1 MGFGKRF
8 FEINIKSIFYL
19 LLSWLSLGYF
29 LGTLTLI
36 GPVRWAI
43 NYAAEHNW
51 AQSDQ
56 DLLVKG
62 IIVGLVIISF
72 ISALFVTRLL
82 VLSEGYFKKFLVF
95 FVLAALS
102 GFSVWLWVNPK
113 LIQADIKNTAVVK
126 NDGTEFVFGQYPDE
140 YELRELKKNNFTAV
154 ISLLHEAV
162 VPFEPKLLKD
172 EIEACERVGIEL
184 INIPMLPWISSN
196 EGALNELRALSQS
209 ARGKYF
215 VHCYLGKDRVNLA
228 KRIIEITNSSAK
240 IASNLNSRSIEEL
253 GKFERGEIIKLEEG
267 VYVTPFPTDDE
278 FVGYILNGS
287 FKNIVSLFNP
297 EDPADTSWT
306 NKETKLCSTFDIPL
320 HYYPL
325 TERTSGKTRLAKLAE
340 KIGEMDRPVLIHAY
354 FSDSP
359 YVKKFID
366 YYNSSILKK

>member
-1 MGFGKRF
+1 MGFTKRF
-8 FEINIKSIFYL
+8 FKISIKSIFYL

-36 GPVRWAI
+36 GPVRWAT
-43 NYAAEHNW
+43 NYAIELNW
-51 AQSDQ
+51 SQSDQ

-62 IIVGLVIISF
+62 IIVVLVIISF

-82 VLSEGYFKKFLVF
+82 VLTQGHFKKFLIF
-95 FVLAALS
+95 FVLAVLS
-102 GFSVWLWVNPK
+102 GFSVWLWINPK
-113 LIQADIKNTAVVK
+113 LIQADIKSTAVVK
-126 NDGTEFVFGQYPDE
+126 NDHTEFVFGQYPDE
-140 YELRELKKNNFTAV
+140 YELQELKRNNFTAV

-196 EGALNELRALSQS
+196 ESSLNKLRSLSQN

-228 KRIIEITNSSAK
+228 KRIIEITNSSVK
-240 IASNLNSRSIEEL
+240 IESNLNARSIEEL
-253 GKFERGEIIKLEEG
+253 AKFERGEIIKLEDG
-267 VYVTPFPTDDE
+267 VYVTPYPTDDE
-278 FVGYILNGS
+278 FTGYILNGS

-306 NKETKLCSTFDIPL
+306 NKETKLCSTFNIPL
-320 HYYPL
+320 LYYPL
-325 TERTSGKTRLAKLAE
+325 TERNSGKARLAALAG
-340 KIGEMDRPVLIHAY
+340 KIREMDRPILIHAY
-354 FSDSP
+354 FSDSSP
-359 YVKKFID
+359 VKKFIN
-366 YYNSSILKK
+366 YYNSSEVVK